1 MDPTDSKQAPTDQPV
16 PVMDRHSQEIHLLLT
31 EVSKMRQTLKSMQAQ
46 HTPLPHSQSAC
57 PTPASPEVTPK
68 SPYLEPMVPPPA
80 PYSGNLDECKQFLFQ
95 CSLVFG
101 QQCLTYSTDRAKI
114 GYLICCLRDEA
125 LAWACGE
132 WKRGTDI
139 CTSYDK
145 FTAKMRK
152 VFDHPV
158 RGLEA
163 GERLR
168 ALRQGVLSVAEYSIK
183 FRILAGESGYN
194 DCALR
199 YSFLWGL
206 NEAMQIELACR
217 DEPES
222 FEALV
227 ELAIRIDG
235 RLQGRR
241 RQRRGGSHVST
252 AGGFQRLLPAL
263 TPAAPAPSP
272 LIDGGP
278 AFLVERVLD
287 VRQRGCDLHYLVE
300 WEGHGPEE
308 RSWIPASHFLCP
320 DLIQDFHR
328 DHPRALRRGSGG
340 PRRGGRS
347 VRPQTR
353 MVAGGACLPI
363 TGPASNDSSTSK

>member
-31 EVSKMRQTLKSMQAQ
+31 E
-46 HTPLPHSQSAC
+46 SAC

-80 PYSGNLDECKQFLFQ
+80 PYTQTEPRLVTLSAVLEMRPWPGRAANGSGEPTYARPMTNLPRRCERFSTTRCEAWKQ
-95 CSLVFG
+95 
-101 QQCLTYSTDRAKI
+101 
-114 GYLICCLRDEA
+114 
-125 LAWACGE
+125 
-132 WKRGTDI
+132 
-139 CTSYDK
+139 
-145 FTAKMRK
+145 
-152 VFDHPV
+152 
-158 RGLEA
+158 
-163 GERLR
+163 
-168 ALRQGVLSVAEYSIK
+168 

-363 TGPASNDSSTSK
+363 TGPASNDSSTSKCELLASEEYLKSPGT